1 MVERDSSG
9 PTHVR
14 VSRRLVLAAA
24 VGVACST
31 LIIAAVLVLTQRWS
45 LATPLSTPGATHL
58 TMTTGS
64 LAGRRNEIAQSYLA
78 PAAARYGLEIQ
89 IVETVGS
96 EDSLNQ
102 VNAGAIDLALSGGGL
117 SAAGRDN
124 VREIMPLYVEPLHL
138 LIRADLAAMG
148 DPTTGLASE
157 LRGQT
162 ISFDLVGT
170 GTRTLVAPPAG
181 LLGALGLTE
190 GDFTEDPM
198 SLDQLADPALDCA
211 GLPGA
216 IFVLGPLPHPG
227 AANLVT
233 RCNYH
238 LHTLPFADAL
248 HLTRNHIY
256 AATIPAGTYRLDPP
270 EPPRQ
275 LETIGTQLLLVVNK
289 DQPDEVVEKLIS
301 AVLET
306 SFSHLY
312 EPPLTIEQLS
322 IVPEFP
328 QHPGDADYIDSRKP
342 VTFQGLTDGLTT
354 ASTIIALVTGAIPIT
369 MVTLRVLSQWRQ
381 REQVVSVRQLMAEAL
396 LIERQAR
403 ELEHAP
409 GPTAD
414 PNQLHQLRNELLRLR
429 STALH
434 KSSAKQLQEPEL
446 LPSFLSYVADVL
458 SLLGRLMHTVQAPPS
473 PQSPTSAP

>member
-1 MVERDSSG
+1 MLERDSG
-9 PTHVR
+9 PKHVR
-14 VSRRLVLAAA
+14 VSRRLVMAVAA
-24 VGVACST
+24 GLGCSA
-31 LIIAAVLVLTQRWS
+31 LVIVAVLLLTARLS
-45 LATPLSTPGATHL
+45 FNSPLSAPAVTHL
-58 TMTTGS
+58 TLTTGS

-78 PAAARYGLEIQ
+78 PAAARYGLDIQ

-96 EDSLNQ
+96 EDSLDQ
-102 VNAGAIDLALSGGGL
+102 VNSGAIDLALSGGGL
-117 SAAGRDN
+117 SPAGRDN

-138 LIRADLAAMG
+138 LIRPDLAAAD
-148 DPTTGLASE
+148 DPNTGLAAQ
-157 LRGQT
+157 LRGQN

-170 GTRTLVAPPAG
+170 GTRTLVAPPSG
-181 LLGALGLTE
+181 LLGALGLAE
-190 GDFTEDPM
+190 GDFTEDPR
-198 SLDQLADPALDCA
+198 SLDQLADPALDCS

-216 IFVLGPLPHPG
+216 IFLLGPLPHPG
-227 AANLVT
+227 AANLIT
-233 RCNYH
+233 RCHYH
-238 LHTLPFADAL
+238 LHALPFAAAL

-256 AATIPAGTYRLDPP
+256 AATIPAGAYRLDPP

-275 LETIGTQLLLVVNK
+275 LETIGTQLLLVANK
-289 DQPDEVVEKLIS
+289 DLPDDVAEKLIS

-322 IVPEFP
+322 ILPEFP
-328 QHPGDADYIDSRKP
+328 PHPGDAAYIDSRKP

-354 ASTIIALVTGAIPIT
+354 ASTLIALVTGAIPIT

-381 REQVVSVRQLMAEAL
+381 REQVISVRQLMAQAL

-409 GPTAD
+409 VQTVD
-414 PNQLHQLRNELLRLR
+414 PGQVHELSNELLRLR

-434 KSSAKQLQEPEL
+434 KSSSKQLQEPEL

-458 SLLGRLMHTVQAPPS
+458 SLLDRLTHNAQA
-473 PQSPTSAP
+473 QT

>member
-1 MVERDSSG
+1 MVERDGSG
-9 PTHVR
+9 PTHAR
-14 VSRRLVLAAA
+14 VSRRLVLALAA
-24 VGVACST
+24 GVACSA
-31 LIIAAVLVLTQRWS
+31 LIIVAVLLLTARLS
-45 LATPLSTPGATHL
+45 VSTPLGAPGATHL
-58 TMTTGS
+58 TLTTGS

-78 PAAARYGLEIQ
+78 PAAARYGVDIQ

-117 SAAGRDN
+117 SSVGRDN

-138 LIRADLAAMG
+138 LIRPDLAAIG

-170 GTRTLVAPPAG
+170 GTRTLVSPPSG
-181 LLGALGLTE
+181 LLGALGLAQ
-190 GDFTEDPM
+190 GDFTEDPR
-198 SLDQLADPALDCA
+198 SLDQLADRALDCS
-211 GLPGA
+211 GLPAA

-227 AANLVT
+227 AANLVA

-238 LHTLPFADAL
+238 LHALPFADAL

-275 LETIGTQLLLVVNK
+275 MDTIGTQLLLVAN
-289 DQPDEVVEKLIS
+289 QNLPDEVVEKLIS

-312 EPPLTIEQLS
+312 EPPLTTEQLS

-328 QHPGDADYIDSRKP
+328 QHPGDVAYLESRKP
-342 VTFQGLTDGLTT
+342 VTFQGLSDGLTT
-354 ASTIIALVTGAIPIT
+354 ASTMLALVTGAIPIT

-409 GPTAD
+409 GQPAD
-414 PNQLHQLRNELLRLR
+414 PGQLHPLRDELLRLR

-434 KSSAKQLQEPEL
+434 KSSSKQLQEPEL

-458 SLLGRLMHTVQAPPS
+458 SLVDRLMHNVQAP
-473 PQSPTSAP
+473 T

>member
-1 MVERDSSG
+1 MQERDGSG
-9 PTHVR
+9 PRHTR
-14 VSRRLVLAAA
+14 VSRRLLLAVAFGLA
-24 VGVACST
+24 CSALVIVGV
-31 LIIAAVLVLTQRWS
+31 LLLTERLS
-45 LATPLSTPGATHL
+45 VTTPLSPPPKTHL
-58 TMTTGS
+58 TLTTGS
-64 LAGRRNEIAQSYLA
+64 LAGRRNEIAESYLA
-78 PAAARYGLEIQ
+78 PAAARYGLDIQ

-102 VNAGAIDLALSGGGL
+102 VNSGAIDLALSGGGL
-117 SAAGRDN
+117 SAVGRDS

-138 LIRADLAAMG
+138 LIRPDLAAIG

-162 ISFDLVGT
+162 ISFDVVGT
-170 GTRTLVAPPAG
+170 GTRTLVSPPSG
-181 LLGALGLTE
+181 LLGALGLAD
-190 GDFTEDPM
+190 GDFTEDPR
-198 SLDQLADPALDCA
+198 SLDQLADPALDCS

-216 IFVLGPLPHPG
+216 IFLLGPLPHPG

-233 RCNYH
+233 RCHYH
-238 LHTLPFADAL
+238 LHALPFADAL

-275 LETIGTQLLLVVNK
+275 LETIGTQLLLVANK
-289 DQPDEVVEKLIS
+289 DLPDEVVERLIS

-312 EPPLTIEQLS
+312 DPPLTIEQLS

-328 QHPGDADYIDSRKP
+328 QHPGDAVYIESRKP

-354 ASTIIALVTGAIPIT
+354 ASTVIALVTGAIPIT

-403 ELEHAP
+403 DLEHAP
-409 GPTAD
+409 DQPAD
-414 PNQLHQLRNELLRLR
+414 ADQLRQMHNELLRLR

-434 KSSAKQLQEPEL
+434 KSSSKQLQEPEL

-458 SLLGRLMHTVQAPPS
+458 SLVDRLTHNVQAP
-473 PQSPTSAP
+473 T